1 MPDGRRAAA
10 GARMRPL
17 AGLLAAAAV
26 SQTGTRVSAI
36 ALPWFVL
43 VTTGSAAQ
51 TGLVAFCEMA
61 PYVLIKALTGP
72 LVDRAGAR
80 VISWTTDVAS
90 AAGVAAVPALHAL
103 GLLDFW
109 LLLVMV
115 AVIGGARGPG
125 DLAKEVMIPEA
136 AALSAVPIERATG
149 LLGVVERLA
158 STVGP
163 GAGGVLVAVLGPL
176 AGLLVN
182 AATFA
187 LGSVIVALALP
198 RGMGGADD
206 GTGTDPTAPGAVAGG
221 PGPGYWQRFAEGP
234 AYLRGQPLLLIIICT
249 VGFTN
254 FLDAAR
260 NSVLLPIWA
269 KETGYG
275 PSAIGLM
282 TAATGLTAVAGSLV
296 AAVVAHRLR
305 RRLVFFT
312 GFLLAGAP
320 RFVILAV
327 DVPVWAVVAV
337 YALSGFGSG
346 FLNPILGAVVWERIP
361 RRLLGR
367 VGALGDSLAWAGIP
381 LGALVAGAAVGCAG
395 LVPVLAVGGAAYFL
409 ATNLAGLRPEWHEM
423 DREREGA
430 PDEERPG
437 TTDPEPA
444 APPVQPP
451 VQPPAP
457 RRGRMEKA

>member
-1 MPDGRRAAA
+1 
-10 GARMRPL
+10 MRPL

-26 SQTGTRVSAI
+26 SQAGTRVSAI

-80 VISWTTDVAS
+80 VISWTADVVS
-90 AAGVAAVPALHAL
+90 AGVVAAVPALHAL

-136 AALSAVPIERATG
+136 AARSAMPIERATG

-158 STVGP
+158 ATVGP
-163 GAGGVLVAVLGPL
+163 GVGGVVVAVLGPL

-187 LGSVIVALALP
+187 LGSVLVGLALP

-206 GTGTDPTAPGAVAGG
+206 GTGTAHGGDAAGAEA
-221 PGPGYWQRFAEGP
+221 GYWRRFAEGFS
-234 AYLRGQPLLLIIICT
+234 YLRGQPLLLIIICT

-260 NSVLLPIWA
+260 NSVLMPIWA
-269 KETGYG
+269 KESGHG
-275 PSAIGLM
+275 PSAIGL
-282 TAATGLTAVAGSLV
+282 TVSAAGLTAVAGSLV
-296 AAVVAHRLR
+296 AAVVAHRMR
-305 RRLVFFT
+305 RRLVFFA
-312 GFLLAGAP
+312 GFLIAGAP
-320 RFVILAV
+320 QFVILAV
-327 DVPVWAVVAV
+327 DVPVWAVVTV

-346 FLNPILGAVVWERIP
+346 FLNPILGAVIWERIP

-381 LGALVAGAAVGCAG
+381 LGGLLAGAAVVWAG
-395 LVPVLAVGGAAYFL
+395 LVPVLAVSGAAYFL
-409 ATNLAGLRPEWHEM
+409 ATNLAGLRHEWREM
-423 DREREGA
+423 DREAEGGTDRKPAREAGN
-430 PDEERPG
+430 RPAL
-437 TTDPEPA
+437 PEPVTEPLAPPPADA
-444 APPVQPP
+444 AP
-451 VQPPAP
+451 AP
-457 RRGRMEKA
+457 HPDRLEKA

>member
-1 MPDGRRAAA
+1 
-10 GARMRPL
+10 MRPL

-26 SQTGTRVSAI
+26 SQAGTRVSAI

-43 VTTGSAAQ
+43 VSTGSAAR

-72 LVDRAGAR
+72 LVDRAGPR

-90 AAGVAAVPALHAL
+90 AAGVAAVPVLHAL

-136 AALSAVPIERATG
+136 AARSAVPIERATG

-176 AGLLVN
+176 TGLLVN

-187 LGSVIVALALP
+187 LGSVLVGLALP
-198 RGMGGADD
+198 RGMGGAAAPDPAARDD
-206 GTGTDPTAPGAVAGG
+206 G
-221 PGPGYWQRFAEGP
+221 PGPGYWQRFAEGF
-234 AYLRGQPLLLIIICT
+234 AYLRGQPLLLVIIGT

-260 NSVLLPIWA
+260 NAVLLPIWA
-269 KETGYG
+269 RETGHG

-282 TAATGLTAVAGSLV
+282 TAATGLTAVAGSLI
-296 AAVVAHRLR
+296 AAVVAHRMR

-320 RFVILAV
+320 RFVILAL

-346 FLNPILGAVVWERIP
+346 FLNPILGAVVWERVP

-367 VGALGDSLAWAGIP
+367 VGALGDSLSWAGIP
-381 LGALVAGAAVGCAG
+381 LGGLVAGAAVGWLG
-395 LVPVLAVGGAAYFL
+395 LVPVLAVSGAAYLL
-409 ATNLAGLRPEWHEM
+409 ATHLAGLRREWREM
-423 DREREGA
+423 DREWNGATGGDSGGGAGPEGTA
-430 PDEERPG
+430 GPGPD
-437 TTDPEPA
+437 
-444 APPVQPP
+444 
-451 VQPPAP
+451 
-457 RRGRMEKA
+457 RGNQE

>member
-1 MPDGRRAAA
+1 
-10 GARMRPL
+10 MRPL

-43 VTTGSAAQ
+43 VTTGSAAR

-61 PYVLIKALTGP
+61 PYVLVKALTGP

-90 AAGVAAVPALHAL
+90 AAVVAAVPLLHAL
-103 GLLDFW
+103 GLLDFG
-109 LLLVMV
+109 LLLGMV
-115 AVIGGARGPG
+115 AAIGAARGPG

-136 AALSAVPIERATG
+136 AARSAVPIERATG

-163 GAGGVLVAVLGPL
+163 GVGGVLVAVLGPL

-187 LGSVIVALALP
+187 LGSVIVGLALP

-206 GTGTDPTAPGAVAGG
+206 GTVTEAAAHGTAEAPDDG
-221 PGPGYWQRFAEGP
+221 PPRDGPEPGYWRRFGEGF
-234 AYLRGQPLLLIIICT
+234 AYLRRQPLLLTIICT

-269 KETGYG
+269 RETGYG
-275 PSAIGLM
+275 PSVIGLM

-296 AAVVAHRLR
+296 AAVVAHRMR
-305 RRLVFFT
+305 RRLLFFA
-312 GFLLAGAP
+312 GFLLSGAP

-337 YALSGFGSG
+337 YAASGFGAG

-381 LGALVAGAAVGCAG
+381 LGGLLAGAAVGWAG
-395 LVPVLAVGGAAYFL
+395 LVPVLAVSGAAYFL
-409 ATNLAGLRPEWHEM
+409 ATNLAGLRREWREM
-423 DREREGA
+423 DRERTGAQGPGRTGATGPGAPEGA
-430 PDEERPG
+430 PAG
-437 TTDPEPA
+437 
-444 APPVQPP
+444 
-451 VQPPAP
+451 PPAHRP
-457 RRGRMEKA
+457 DRIEKA